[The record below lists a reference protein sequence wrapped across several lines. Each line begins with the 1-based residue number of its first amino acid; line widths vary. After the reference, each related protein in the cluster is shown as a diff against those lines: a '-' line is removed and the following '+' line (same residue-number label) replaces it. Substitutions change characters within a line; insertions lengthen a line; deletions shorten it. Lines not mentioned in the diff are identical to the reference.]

1 MPGTPLYTIIVRGRA
16 AIFELSDSLF
26 QQALKEIEAK
36 RAERDNKYQVFLVE
50 DLHKPGHP
58 VPGYAVYLDQ
68 DQYFIYEPGR
78 PRQIRLMNPDYP
90 REEPYYEYKHIF
102 ESPSFK
108 EDLNKPNIKT
118 AILDFSLG
126 VPRSSIIQKYVSPYK
141 WAHHA
146 DSEIV
151 QDVSYHT
158 NSGFPRTVSIGI
170 KGPDKKLRDTK
181 LKIDE
186 LSMIAMDEKD
196 HKNKNVEFYRYIATE
211 ENGQITLKM
220 DVAQNTPAAR
230 AGLDILKRYATNLL
244 SALGINEQD
253 KQRYPKVEVTG
264 EGTKALY
271 KERSKSFNDGIGH
284 GAWWLFI
291 LLGGIAL
298 LAIGL
303 INPIAWLLV
312 GCGLL
317 TTIMGGGGLIYQ
329 IKKDILPS
337 KRDALWHENDLAKQY
352 KQDFSNRKHDR
363 IEQEPSTT
371 TARVETPLQTG
382 AGPDITSP
390 ASVSTTVMPPGLP
403 SSDAT
408 GQKLRKQ

>member
-1 MPGTPLYTIIVRGRA
+1 MPGTPLYTITVQGRT
-16 AIFELSDSLF
+16 AIFEFSDSVF

-58 VPGYAVYLDQ
+58 VAGYAIYLDK
-68 DQYFIYEPGR
+68 DQYFIYEPGK
-78 PRQIRLMNPDYP
+78 PRQIGLMNPDYY
-90 REEPYYEYKHIF
+90 RDEPFYEYKPIF
-102 ESPSFK
+102 ESPSLK
-108 EDLNKPNIKT
+108 EDLKKPNIKT
-118 AILDFSLG
+118 AILDFALG
-126 VPRSSIIQKYVSPYK
+126 VPRSSIIRKYVDPYK
-141 WAHHA
+141 QAHRA
-146 DSEIV
+146 DSEV
-151 QDVSYHT
+151 VEDVSYHT

-170 KGPDKKLRDTK
+170 KGPDKQLRDTK
-181 LKIDE
+181 FKIDE
-186 LSMIAMDEKD
+186 SSMIAMQEK
-196 HKNKNVEFYRYIATE
+196 HKKNENVEFYRYTATE

-220 DVAQNTPAAR
+220 DIAQNTPAAR

-264 EGTKALY
+264 EGTKGLY
-271 KERSKSFNDGIGH
+271 KERSKEFNSGIGH

-303 INPIAWLLV
+303 INPIVWLLV

-317 TTIMGGGGLIYQ
+317 TTIMGGGGLMYH
-329 IKKDILPS
+329 IKNDILPS

-352 KQDFSNRKHDR
+352 KQEFLNRKLYRVD
-363 IEQEPSTT
+363 QEPAAT
-371 TARVETPLQTG
+371 TAHAQAPSTAGT
-382 AGPDITSP
+382 GPDL
-390 ASVSTTVMPPGLP
+390 ASVSVSTPTEVSPPSGTT
-403 SSDAT
+403 D
-408 GQKLRKQ
+408 QKPRQ